1 MTLIVITRS
10 CRDVECSVTSFHL
23 TSVNLASFAGRQA
36 NKDVKIYAS
45 LLIVLQMRPLRDPVH
60 LYAFV
65 NLQRFPSV
73 KENSM
78 MIL

>member
-36 NKDVKIYAS
+36 NKDANIYAS
-45 LLIVLQMRPLRDPVH
+45 LLIVLRMRPLRDPVYFDA
-60 LYAFV
+60 LV
-65 NLQRFPSV
+65 NMQRFQV
-73 KENSM
+73 
-78 MIL
+78 